1 LAPVKKGPISSQETQ
16 KKNYPLLPSLS
27 AQSKNTRV
35 CQPKLNSVII
45 NLNPSKLIKK
55 NLKKKTMR
63 QRIIVP
69 FPSLIILMQQLI
81 SQPNPIT
88 ALISPT

>member
-55 NLKKKTMR
+55 NKKKTMR